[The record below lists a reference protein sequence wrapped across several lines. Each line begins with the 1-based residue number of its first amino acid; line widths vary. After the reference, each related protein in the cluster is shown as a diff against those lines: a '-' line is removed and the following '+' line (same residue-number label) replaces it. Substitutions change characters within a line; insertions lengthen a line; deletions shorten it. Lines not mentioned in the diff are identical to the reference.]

1 MFKLSNTIQDSSI
14 YRIECLPHTLIFSAL
29 YLWSQMLQT
38 LDISNHMYSVRS
50 NNLSLKYQ
58 RFKILILRFKYLILF
73 QRLNSFPI
81 EFKVE
86 MSQMLRLRFNYVNT
100 IKRTGYC
107 FSFLFKQ
114 KFQQQKNYQRFL
126 FLFGRFFWYG
136 WDNILLGQIEFI

>member
-1 MFKLSNTIQDSSI
+1 
-14 YRIECLPHTLIFSAL
+14 
-29 YLWSQMLQT
+29 MLQT

-114 KFQQQKNYQRFL
+114 
-126 FLFGRFFWYG
+126 
-136 WDNILLGQIEFI
+136 